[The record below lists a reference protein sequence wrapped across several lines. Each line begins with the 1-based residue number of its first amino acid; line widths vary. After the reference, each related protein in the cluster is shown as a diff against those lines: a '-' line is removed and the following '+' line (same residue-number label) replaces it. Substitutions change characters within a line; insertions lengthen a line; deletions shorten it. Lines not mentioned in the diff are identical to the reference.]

1 MEKLSTIIALIFLF
15 IVVFGCSRSLSDD
28 REWSALPY
36 HIMGI
41 GLFLLIIMIFNLFIS
56 ME

>member
-15 IVVFGCSRSLSDD
+15 IVVIACSNRLIDD
-28 REWSALPY
+28 REGNALPY
-36 HIMGI
+36 HILGI
-41 GLFLLIIMIFNLFIS
+41 SVFLLILMMFNLFIL